1 MQLQQLRYFVMVAE
15 LRHFTQAADEMG
27 VSQPTLSKQIH
38 TLEASLGAPLF
49 ERIRG
54 DVTLTVAG
62 QTLLPLAQRMIAD
75 ADTARDA
82 VADIVGLR
90 KGEVR
95 LGATPSLC
103 SSLVPVVLRT
113 YTSDHPGIQLHV
125 SEGSSQ
131 DLIDSLLAHALDMA
145 LIVHPEHGVDAALD
159 TTELLRESL
168 VVASVAGGPPLTVGR
183 QLDLIELRHT
193 PMVMFRAGYDIRDVT
208 LQACERAGFTP
219 KFAVEGGE
227 MDAVLAFV
235 EAGLGVALVPS
246 MVLANRPLLR
256 ATPLGPPGM
265 RRTIALAQRRGAVLP
280 HAAAALREGIIEHIA
295 SGELPAGVRGLRTV
309 HIG

>member
-1 MQLQQLRYFVMVAE
+1 MKVQLQQLRYFVAVAE
-15 LRHFTQAADEMG
+15 TRHFTQAADELG

-38 TLEASLGAPLF
+38 TLEMSLGAPLF

-54 DVTLTVAG
+54 GVTLTVAG
-62 QTLLPLAQRMIAD
+62 ETLLPLAQRMIAD
-75 ADTARDA
+75 ADAARDA

-90 KGEVR
+90 RGEIR

-103 SSLVPVVLRT
+103 SSLVPSVLRA
-113 YTSDHPGIQLHV
+113 YRSHHPGIRLHV
-125 SEGSSQ
+125 TEGSSQ
-131 DLIDSLLAHALDMA
+131 DMIADLLAHTLDLA
-145 LIVHPEHGVDAALD
+145 LIVQPEHGVDPALE
-159 TTELLRESL
+159 TAELLRESL
-168 VVASVAGGPPLTVGR
+168 VVASVASGPPPTVAR

-193 PMVMFRAGYDIRDVT
+193 PMVMFRDGYDIRDVT

-246 MVLANRPLLR
+246 MVLTNRPLLR
-256 ATPLGPPGM
+256 ATPLAPPGM
-265 RRTIALAQRRGAVLP
+265 RRTIALAQRRGAIMS
-280 HAAAALREGIIEHIA
+280 HAAAALREVVIEHCA
-295 SGELPAGVRGLRTV
+295 ATV

>member
-1 MQLQQLRYFVMVAE
+1 MTVQLQQLRYFVAVADT
-15 LRHFTQAADEMG
+15 RHFTHAADILG

-38 TLEASLGAPLF
+38 TLETSLGTPLF
-49 ERIRG
+49 ERVRG

-62 QTLLPLAQRMIAD
+62 ETLLPLAQRMVAD
-75 ADTARDA
+75 ADAAREA
-82 VADIVGLR
+82 VQDIVGLR
-90 KGEVR
+90 RGEVR

-103 SSLVPVVLRT
+103 SSLVPAVLRT
-113 YTSDHPGIQLHV
+113 YRADHPGIQLYV

-131 DLIDSLLAHALDMA
+131 DLIADLLAHSLDLA
-145 LIVHPEHGVDAALD
+145 LIVHPEQGVDPALEA
-159 TTELLRESL
+159 TELLRESL
-168 VVASVAGGPPLTVGR
+168 VVASVADGPPPTVAR
-183 QLDLIELRHT
+183 QLDLVELRHT

-256 ATPLGPPGM
+256 ATPLAPPGM
-265 RRTIALAQRRGAVLP
+265 RRTIAMAQRRGAVLP
-280 HAAAALREGIIEHIA
+280 HAAAALREVLLEHIR
-295 SGELPAGVRGLRTV
+295 SGELPFGVSV
-309 HIG
+309 HFG

>member
-1 MQLQQLRYFVMVAE
+1 
-15 LRHFTQAADEMG
+15 MG

-38 TLEASLGAPLF
+38 TLEMSLGAPLF

-54 DVTLTVAG
+54 GVTLTVAG
-62 QTLLPLAQRMIAD
+62 ETLLPLAQRMIAD
-75 ADTARDA
+75 ADAARDA

-90 KGEVR
+90 RGEIR

-103 SSLVPVVLRT
+103 SSLVPAVLRA
-113 YTSDHPGIQLHV
+113 YRADHPGIRLHV
-125 SEGSSQ
+125 TEGSSQ
-131 DLIDSLLAHALDMA
+131 DMIADLLAHTLDLA
-145 LIVHPEHGVDAALD
+145 LIVQPEHGVDSALE
-159 TTELLRESL
+159 TAELLRESL
-168 VVASVAGGPPLTVGR
+168 VVASVASGPPPTVAR

-193 PMVMFRAGYDIRDVT
+193 PMVMFRDGYDIRDVT

-256 ATPLGPPGM
+256 ATPLAPPGM
-265 RRTIALAQRRGAVLP
+265 RRTIALAQRRGAIMS
-280 HAAAALREGIIEHIA
+280 HAAAALREVVIEHCA
-295 SGELPAGVRGLRTV
+295 ATV

>member
-1 MQLQQLRYFVMVAE
+1 VQLQQLRYFVAVAE
-15 LRHFTQAADEMG
+15 TRHFTQAADELG

-38 TLEASLGAPLF
+38 TLETSLGAPLF

-54 DVTLTVAG
+54 GVTLTVAG
-62 QTLLPLAQRMIAD
+62 ETLLPLAQRMIAD
-75 ADTARDA
+75 ADAAKDA
-82 VADIVGLR
+82 VADIIGLR
-90 KGEVR
+90 RGDVR

-103 SSLVPVVLRT
+103 SSLVPGVLRA
-113 YTSDHPGIQLHV
+113 YRAEHPGISLHV
-125 SEGSSQ
+125 TEGSSQ
-131 DLIDSLLAHALDMA
+131 DMIADLLAHSLDLA
-145 LIVHPEHGVDAALD
+145 LIVQPEHGVDPALE

-168 VVASVAGGPPLTVGR
+168 VVASVASGPPPTVAR
-183 QLDLIELRHT
+183 QLDLVELRHT
-193 PMVMFRAGYDIRDVT
+193 PMVMFRDGYDIRDVT

-246 MVLANRPLLR
+246 MVLTNRPLLR
-256 ATPLGPPGM
+256 ATPLAPPGM
-265 RRTIALAQRRGAVLP
+265 RRTIALAHRRGAVMS
-280 HAAAALREGIIEHIA
+280 HAAAALREVVIEHCA
-295 SGELPAGVRGLRTV
+295 ATV